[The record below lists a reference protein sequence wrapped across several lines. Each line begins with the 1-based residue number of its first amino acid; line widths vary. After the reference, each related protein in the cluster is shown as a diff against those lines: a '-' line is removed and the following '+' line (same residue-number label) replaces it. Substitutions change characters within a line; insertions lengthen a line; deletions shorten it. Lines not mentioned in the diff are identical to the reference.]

1 VAWHRKAVVFLTCF
15 AAVALWG
22 WPRDATGADAIQRAV
37 EIIASPHVP
46 DERPPEISER
56 DWDTR
61 PHEAWVRLQADAR
74 GRLTEAG
81 ARAVPALLGLVE
93 RTDRNS
99 VKVSALTALSLM
111 EPAELAAAGPAMTQL
126 LTDEHAGV
134 RYLALKVVGV
144 TEYREALPGVV
155 KLATDEEPVVRLM
168 AADALGG
175 LAGAEGVPAL
185 LALTADEDKAV
196 RLHAIAAMGRAG
208 LALDTMPTLI
218 EKLRSDDVNE
228 REAAV
233 DAIRDL
239 LGYDIGSPHVSQ
251 WMIVRRKDQRE
262 PIIADLEA
270 WWAEAK
276 AGQTFRVQG
285 SPELSFR
292 INVLLHEEEATDE
305 RQARLRREVRLKAVE
320 LIRRWRDLR
329 SVDYLALQLSD
340 EDKEVRKQVA
350 EAASAI
356 SGVRLE
362 YASDDSEGAWFRKA
376 DAFRNAWK
384 RRKESGLAPSVRAP

>member
-1 VAWHRKAVVFLTCF
+1 MAWHRKAVVFLSCL
-15 AAVALWG
+15 AAVALFG

-46 DERPPEISER
+46 DERPPEIRER
-56 DWDTR
+56 DWDKR

-74 GRLTEAG
+74 RRLTEAG

-99 VKVSALTALSLM
+99 VKVSALTTLSLM
-111 EPAELAAAGPAMTQL
+111 EPAELAGAGPAVTKL

-134 RYLALKVVGV
+134 RYLAAKVVGV
-144 TEYREALPGVV
+144 TGYREALPGVV

-175 LAGAEGVPAL
+175 LAVAEGVPAL

-196 RLHAIAAMGRAG
+196 RLHAIAAVGKSG
-208 LALDTMPTLI
+208 LALDTMPKLI

-239 LGYDIGSPHVSQ
+239 FGYDIRGTTQ
-251 WMIVRRKDQRE
+251 WLIARRKDRRE

-276 AGQTFRVQG
+276 AGQTFRVEG

-292 INVLLHEEEATDE
+292 INVLLREREVTDE
-305 RQARLRREVRLKAVE
+305 RKARLRRGVRLKAVE
-320 LIRRWRDLR
+320 LIRRWRDPR

-350 EAASAI
+350 GAASAI

-362 YASDDSEGAWFRKA
+362 YESDDSEGEWFRKA
-376 DAFRNAWK
+376 EAFRNAWK
-384 RRKESGLAPSVRAP
+384 RRKESGLASSVRAP